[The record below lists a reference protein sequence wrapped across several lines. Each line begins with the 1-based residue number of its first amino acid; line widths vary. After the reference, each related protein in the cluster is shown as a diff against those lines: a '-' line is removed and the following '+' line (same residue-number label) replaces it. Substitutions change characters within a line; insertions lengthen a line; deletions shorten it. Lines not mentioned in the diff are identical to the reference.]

1 MEKPNFYTPEQLQQI
16 CNSQLEAK
24 IRFGFHTRLDV
35 SETSFRQNYHDAIND
50 IVLGDHYSDGLPTLV
65 EPRIPFFEQ
74 ARLSGITIDPA
85 VFYTPVCDRERKPYG
100 VWVKVVG
107 KEDELVQQGLRF
119 DQVVRKLPSH
129 LRPATPYEGIG
140 TNIDSLLQRTFVIF
154 PGGIYESVLGITGS
168 TGNIRALT
176 LERFLGTPRITH
188 YYLDSYDSL
197 GGLLTAYK

>member
-1 MEKPNFYTPEQLQQI
+1 MEKQTLHIPEQLQQI

-24 IRFGFHTRLDV
+24 IKSGFPTRLGI
-35 SETSFRQNYHDAIND
+35 SEKDFEQSYSDAID
-50 IVLGDHYSDGLPTLV
+50 EILYGDHHSDGLPTLV

-74 ARLSGITIDPA
+74 ARLSGISIDPA

-107 KEDELVQQGLRF
+107 KEDELVRQGLRF
-119 DQVVRKLPSH
+119 DQVVRKLPNH
-129 LRPATPYEGIG
+129 LRSVTPYEGIG

-154 PGGIYESVLGITGS
+154 PGGTYESALGITGS
-168 TGNIRALT
+168 AGNIRALT
-176 LERFLGTPRITH
+176 LERFLGIPRITH
-188 YYLDSYDSL
+188 YYLDFYDSL